1 MKRNKGFIIYTIN
14 NISLFIIYIQK
25 SIANIHHKLQMSW
38 FTFDPLNGAKIQ
50 TLVMLAWADSAS
62 AVSFIAHHRL
72 IQRQSSHDSYRQIII
87 IIHASVHCNYYNFT
101 FQCCLPPHPPP
112 QPPPYVLQF
121 WYSWFNYDSVLS
133 PNKVVEI
140 IWLNVAFFTT
150 CLLVWLHLFLAP
162 MGFVVAMLPCSQI
175 SAITLLST
183 MLALMVAKVGQSY
196 KY

>member
-140 IWLNVAFFTT
+140 IWLNC
-150 CLLVWLHLFLAP
+150 CLLYNMSACLTAP
-162 MGFVVAMLPCSQI
+162 VSCPNGLRCSDVAMFPD
-175 SAITLLST
+175 LSNYI
-183 MLALMVAKVGQSY
+183 VKYNVGFNGGQSRP
-196 KY
+196 KL